1 VNITADHIKKPKDK
15 QMKKYIFILFVLL
28 SPALCIGQEIM
39 KAEYFIGSDPGFG
52 LATPITVTSP
62 GDDLTLNLTADLQSL
77 AKGFHVINIRARD
90 DLGRWS
96 HTIQRIFYVSELP
109 SGSVEEIDRLEYFI
123 DTDPGFGLASPVTV
137 TSPGNN
143 ITIVFDA
150 AIQSLS
156 EGFHFISVRA
166 SDDLG
171 RWSHPTQRIFYVSE
185 LPSGLAEEIDRLE
198 YFIDTDPGFG
208 LASPVTVTSP
218 GNNITIDFDAAIQS
232 LSEGFHFIS
241 VRARDDLGR
250 WSHPTQRIFYVF
262 KLPSDS
268 AKEINNIEYFIDT
281 DPGFGNGTP
290 VSLATTGNDLT
301 VNFDVD
307 VSTISGGDHVL
318 YIRCKDDLGRWSEVY
333 SQAFSFTITS
343 SGEKEL
349 VPLFKLYPNPSKGN
363 FRLEFSE
370 KQNGLIKL
378 DIKDMNGKTVFKHE
392 YKSNV
397 NSINVNLPA
406 GLYLLNIETRE
417 ISFTQKIIIE

>member
-1 VNITADHIKKPKDK
+1 LHANRDDYFVNITADHIKKPKDK

-28 SPALCIGQEIM
+28 SPALCIGQEIT

-109 SGSVEEIDRLEYFI
+109 SGS
-123 DTDPGFGLASPVTV
+123 
-137 TSPGNN
+137 
-143 ITIVFDA
+143 
-150 AIQSLS
+150 
-156 EGFHFISVRA
+156 
-166 SDDLG
+166 
-171 RWSHPTQRIFYVSE
+171 
-185 LPSGLAEEIDRLE
+185 AEEIDRLE
-198 YFIDTDPGFG
+198 YFIETDPGFG

-268 AKEINNIEYFIDT
+268 AKEINNIEYFIDA
-281 DPGFGNGTP
+281 DPGFGSGTP

-307 VSTISGGDHVL
+307 VSTISSGDHVL

-343 SGEKEL
+343 IGEKEL

-370 KQNGLIKL
+370 KQNGLIML
-378 DIKDMNGKTVFKHE
+378 DIKDMNGKTVFKNE
-392 YKSNV
+392 YESQV